1 MRMCVCVGGGVQ
13 TCMIMEVM
21 DTEQYLRQNGE
32 MIWKEKRV
40 REQEERKEA
49 EKFKSG
55 LMEGWREREL

>member
-1 MRMCVCVGGGVQ
+1 MCGGVGGWGGVQ

-21 DTEQYLRQNGE
+21 DTEEYLRQNGE
-32 MIWKEKRV
+32 MMWKEKRV
-40 REQEERKEA
+40 REEEERKES